1 MRCSRVRKLLTDY
14 TDEALSIGVEEQV
27 RQHLGGC
34 RECAALAADLQSAVA
49 ALQSL
54 PRLETSPDFTRQ
66 LRRHLPVAVAL
77 SRRAPARTGLA
88 GWLSYLRSG
97 SPRRFG
103 AVLAP
108 IAVGLSV
115 LLYVWGMHLGLP
127 GVGPA
132 TAEPVISEDAYLAAM
147 AREHASYATKQ
158 PLADSSAAIL
168 RVTLAGTKAP

>member
-14 TDEALSIGVEEQV
+14 VDVALNIGVEEQV
-27 RQHLGGC
+27 RLHLNGC
-34 RECAALAADLQSAVA
+34 RECAELAADLQRAVA

-54 PRLETSPDFTRQ
+54 PRLETSPDFVRQ

-77 SRRAPARTGLA
+77 SRRPPARAGLG
-88 GWLSYLRSG
+88 GWLSHLRFG
-97 SPRRFG
+97 APRRFG
-103 AVLAP
+103 AILAP

-115 LLYVWGMHLGLP
+115 LLYVWGARIAVP

-132 TAEPVISEDAYLAAM
+132 AGPVISEDAYLAAM
-147 AREHASYATKQ
+147 AREHASYATEQ

-168 RVTLAGTKAP
+168 RVTLASAEAP